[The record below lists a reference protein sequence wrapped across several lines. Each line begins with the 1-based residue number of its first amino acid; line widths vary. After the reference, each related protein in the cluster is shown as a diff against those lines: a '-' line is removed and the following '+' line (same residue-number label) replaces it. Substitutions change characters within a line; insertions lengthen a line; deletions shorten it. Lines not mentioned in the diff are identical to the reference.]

1 LVEQQGQ
8 FSTDPLMVCRTEW
21 SDVSNPQVK
30 KIAAHFSQEVDAVV
44 ILLFLLVNIKKTKSN
59 EWLVAQSERS
69 TGIIVQH
76 SAFDS
81 NSNNKSFLA
90 S

>member
-44 ILLFLLVNIKKTKSN
+44 ILLVNIKKTKSN

>member
-1 LVEQQGQ
+1 
-8 FSTDPLMVCRTEW
+8 MVCRTEW

-44 ILLFLLVNIKKTKSN
+44 ILLHIVNLLVNIKKTKSN